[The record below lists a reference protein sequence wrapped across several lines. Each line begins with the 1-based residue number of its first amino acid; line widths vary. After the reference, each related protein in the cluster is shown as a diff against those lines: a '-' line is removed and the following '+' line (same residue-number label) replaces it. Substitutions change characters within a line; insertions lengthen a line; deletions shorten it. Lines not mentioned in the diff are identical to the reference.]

1 MSGVITV
8 ASTEPIKELP
18 RICDDREEV
27 RPGYC
32 QNHPEIRAMPDGSG
46 LCYECNR

>member
-1 MSGVITV
+1 MGTGGLVLET
-8 ASTEPIKELP
+8 K
-18 RICDDREEV
+18 EEV

-32 QNHPEIRAMPDGSG
+32 SNHPDIRAMPDGSG

>member
-1 MSGVITV
+1 MKAAEWLLDS
-8 ASTEPIKELP
+8 K
-18 RICDDREEV
+18 EEV

-32 QNHPEIRAMPDGSG
+32 LNHPDVRAMPDGSG